1 MRATEEPKKL
11 NIMNPKQFT
20 AIAMMS
26 IKPTTNT
33 LLNPRFSKI

>member
-1 MRATEEPKKL
+1 MRATEEQIKHNEPK
-11 NIMNPKQFT
+11 IVYC
-20 AIAMMS
+20 IAMMS